1 MPPRSR
7 TSTSKAAK
15 AGSAA
20 KGSRSRKPK
29 APDIH
34 DIVVVGAGLAGL
46 AQARMLQQRGFATH
60 LIDPRE
66 RDSLR
71 APSAD
76 RRATALTPASV
87 QLLDLPADWL
97 AAKGQ
102 RIESM
107 VDAGLAPALSEDEA
121 LRLSSGAWVVGNA
134 DLHAFLVETPLD
146 GRFGQAVT
154 GSRVEAGRRR
164 LTMASG
170 DPVEARVV
178 SPRRLNSILRRED
191 GIQRQQ
197 QDFGR
202 RPDRVSD
209 TRPRTRAAPFSAS
222 CAAAPLP
229 CCRSRRMTRERG
241 GPAASSGSNPAPPPK
256 GCSRWS
262 RRS

>member
-1 MPPRSR
+1 MHPCSR
-7 TSTSKAAK
+7 TSTGKAAK

-20 KGSRSRKPK
+20 KRSRSCKPK
-29 APDIH
+29 APDNH

-46 AQARMLQQRGFATH
+46 VQARMLQQRGFATH

-107 VDAGLAPALSEDEA
+107 VVDAGLAPALSEDEA

-134 DLHAFLVETPLD
+134 DLHAFLVEHTALD

-178 SPRRLNSILRRED
+178 IAADGRNSILRRED

-197 QDFGR
+197 QDFGQIALTGIIR
-202 RPDRVSD
+202 HEDPHAGLHRVA
-209 TRPRTRAAPFSAS
+209 TGYRETAPAR
-222 CAAAPLP
+222 LDL
-229 CCRSRRMTRERG
+229 
-241 GPAASSGSNPAPPPK
+241 
-256 GCSRWS
+256 
-262 RRS
+262 